1 MVPRV
6 ELALAISWMNLAA
19 VDDQAV
25 DETRLF

>member
-6 ELALAISWMNLAA
+6 QHSVAISWMNLAA